1 MDVILQCA
9 FGMKADAQNNPDDPA
24 ITAAKRSINGTAL
37 NLQRAILAALSLIP
51 FRDKIAK
58 VFPSLLTRDMKDLMD
73 IARHIVSMKNQTES
87 STPRKVFIALHQ

>member
-9 FGMKADAQNNPDDPA
+9 FGMKADAQDNPDDPA
-24 ITAAKRSINGTAL
+24 ITAAKRSINGTA
-37 NLQRAILAALSLIP
+37 LQRAILAALSLIP

-73 IARHIVSMKNQTES
+73 IARHISQGAYVIPWDFYGENKPPT
-87 STPRKVFIALHQ
+87 

>member
-24 ITAAKRSINGTAL
+24 ITAAKRSINGTA
-37 NLQRAILAALSLIP
+37 LQRAILAALSLIP

-73 IARHIVSMKNQTES
+73 IARHIVSMKNQTKS